1 MNQVGISMPLK
12 LFLMELSKFHN
23 FLTKSFERDTRAV
36 AFRLLNIQESKVWIS
51 VFTVGSVSP
60 A

>member
-1 MNQVGISMPLK
+1 MPLK